1 MNGSVITF
9 VKSSG
14 GVGATSL
21 AVQMAC
27 ALRNTKTALLDLDV
41 QFGSAGFQMD
51 MPRAET
57 SIVDLAG
64 TANRLDS
71 AMLKGAMVRPHDR
84 FDLLCA
90 PEGIPPM
97 EDVTADGVLK
107 IIDGARLD
115 YDNVLI
121 DMPMVWCEWSYAV
134 LTRSN
139 HIVLVTR
146 LTVPAL
152 RQARRQME
160 MMKEERLNQIPLFI
174 VANQVET
181 GFLSGKGISKQE
193 GESVLGRPINAVL
206 PHHPAMRLA
215 IDAGLPLSDV
225 RGGRALSKKL
235 VSMMGKIL
243 GDVSRRR
250 AA

>member
-1 MNGSVITF
+1 MSGSVITF
-9 VKSSG
+9 VKSNG
-14 GVGATSL
+14 GVGATTL
-21 AVQMAC
+21 AVQTAC
-27 ALRNTKTALLDLDV
+27 ALRKTNTVFLDLDI

-51 MPRAET
+51 MPRTET
-57 SIVDLAG
+57 SVVDLVG

-71 AMLKGAMVRPHDR
+71 TMLKGAMVRPHDR
-84 FDLLCA
+84 FDLLAA

-97 EDVTADGVLK
+97 EDVTADGVMK
-107 IIDGARLD
+107 VIESARLD

-134 LTRSN
+134 LTRSD

-160 MMKEERLNQIPLFI
+160 MMKQESLGNIPLFV
-174 VANQVET
+174 VANQVEG
-181 GFLSGKGISKQE
+181 GFLAKGITKQD
-193 GESVLGRPINAVL
+193 GENVLGC
-206 PHHPAMRLA
+206 A
-215 IDAGLPLSDV
+215 IDALIPHAQAMQAAANAGLPLSDV

-243 GDVSRRR
+243 VGVPRRR

>member
-1 MNGSVITF
+1 MSGSVIAF
-9 VKSSG
+9 VKSNG

-27 ALRNTKTALLDLDV
+27 ALRNTKTALLDLDI
-41 QFGSAGFQMD
+41 QFGTAGFQMD
-51 MPRAET
+51 MPRTEA
-57 SIVDLAG
+57 SVVDLAG
-64 TANRLDS
+64 TAHRLDS
-71 AMLKGAMVRPHDR
+71 TMLKGVMVRPHDR
-84 FDLLCA
+84 FDLLGA
-90 PEGIPPM
+90 PEGIPAM
-97 EDVTADGVLK
+97 EDVTADGVTR

-146 LTVPAL
+146 LSLSAL

-160 MMKEERLNQIPLFI
+160 MMKQDSLRNVPLFV
-174 VANQVET
+174 VANQVEG
-181 GFLSGKGISKQE
+181 GFLSSKGITKQE
-193 GESVLGRPINAVL
+193 GENVLGCDIDAL
-206 PHHPAMRLA
+206 IPHDPAMQLA
-215 IDAGLPLSDV
+215 LNAGLPLSDV
-225 RGGRALSKKL
+225 RGGRGLAKKL
-235 VSMMGKIL
+235 VGIMGKIRN
-243 GDVSRRR
+243 GVPRRR